1 MHACVRA
8 CVYESDSD
16 SDLPI
21 KVMQGRDGVMGQKEK
36 EEGRET
42 ASGKKREERK
52 R

>member
-1 MHACVRA
+1 MCVHACV
-8 CVYESDSD
+8 YGSDSD

-21 KVMQGRDGVMGQKEK
+21 KVMQGRDGVMGQWEG

-42 ASGKKREERK
+42 ASGKKSEERK